1 MSVWKRIGQI
11 AEQNKQENPE
21 GPQGPEGEPK
31 PEMDLGEKPGGV
43 IYGRASG
50 DEGVRIETQADPNS
64 PDAISIRARQ
74 NNFQSLQRMD
84 TNTIAQSLASGLSL
98 YGEQAMRDLSQYDPQ
113 KYQEI
118 QAELKR
124 IQQGET
130 VNAIASGEK
139 VNVTAQVDKSTDVVN
154 DSIDKWTQANSTE
167 RTYDQVQEQLT
178 GALESSQTAQTATQE
193 MLNIKKDIAEI
204 EEKMTNLP
212 NEAKKVF
219 KGDVPQYIIDAY
231 VANNSQRLQSEL
243 NKLQSRYNGAIE
255 LYKTELAQ
263 KQREVEMDLKNRQF
277 NFDVNQSMR
286 ERNFKATQQ
295 AWENDYKTKS
305 LLMSSIKT
313 DAN

>member
-1 MSVWKRIGQI
+1 
-11 AEQNKQENPE
+11 
-21 GPQGPEGEPK
+21 
-31 PEMDLGEKPGGV
+31 
-43 IYGRASG
+43 
-50 DEGVRIETQADPNS
+50 
-64 PDAISIRARQ
+64 
-74 NNFQSLQRMD
+74 MD

-118 QAELKR
+118 QTELKR

-130 VNAIASGEK
+130 VNAIASGEN
-139 VNVTAQVDKSTDVVN
+139 VSVTAQVDKSTDVVN

-178 GALESSQTAQTATQE
+178 GALENSQTAQTATQE
-193 MLNIKKDIAEI
+193 MLNIKNQIAEI
-204 EEKMTNLP
+204 EERMANLP

-277 NFDVNQSMR
+277 NFDVSQSMR

>member
-1 MSVWKRIGQI
+1 
-11 AEQNKQENPE
+11 
-21 GPQGPEGEPK
+21 
-31 PEMDLGEKPGGV
+31 
-43 IYGRASG
+43 
-50 DEGVRIETQADPNS
+50 
-64 PDAISIRARQ
+64 
-74 NNFQSLQRMD
+74 MD

-98 YGEQAMRDLSQYDPQ
+98 YGEQAMRDLSQFDPQ

-118 QAELKR
+118 QTELKK

-130 VNAIASGEK
+130 VNAIASGK
-139 VNVTAQVDKSTDVVN
+139 NVSVTAQVDKTTDVVN

-204 EEKMTNLP
+204 EERMANLP

-231 VANNSQRLQSEL
+231 VANNSQKLQSEL